1 MTSAGNA
8 LPFWE
13 KPPTIADPSDS
24 VSNPDDH
31 SEDPYTPA
39 EALPPPAPRE
49 KPMGFWEHLEEL
61 RGTIIKSVV
70 TMVIFAVLIAVF
82 IRRFNQTLLWP
93 LRSVNAEY
101 PNLELTLVTQSMLEP
116 FTMIIQLCFLG
127 SFTLSAPFVLFYIA
141 QFVAPALTEREMR
154 AVLPLCI
161 SGMILFLLGSA
172 FGFFLLMPGTIRI
185 SIELAQM
192 FELGFMWTVGKY
204 YSTLMWLVL
213 GVGAAFE
220 FPLIIVVL
228 VWLGVLSTAFL
239 RKYRRHA
246 IVMIFI
252 IAAIITPTPDPLNQ
266 TLFAIPLYL
275 LYEVAII
282 VSTRIE
288 KKRARELAAG

>member
-1 MTSAGNA
+1 MS
-8 LPFWE
+8 
-13 KPPTIADPSDS
+13 KS
-24 VSNPDDH
+24 DDH

-39 EALPPPAPRE
+39 DALPPPAPRE
-49 KPMGFWEHLEEL
+49 KPMGFWDHLEEL
-61 RGTIIKSVV
+61 RGTLIKSVV
-70 TMVIFAVLIAVF
+70 TMLIFAVLIGIF
-82 IRRFNQTLLWP
+82 IKRFNQTLLWP
-93 LRSVNAEY
+93 LHTVNAEY
-101 PNLELTLVTQSMLEP
+101 PGLELKLVTQSMLEP

-154 AVLPLCI
+154 VVLPMCI
-161 SGMILFLLGSA
+161 SAMVLFLFGAA

-185 SIELAQM
+185 SIELTQM

-228 VWLGVLSTAFL
+228 VWLGILTTAFL

-246 IVMIFI
+246 IVVIFI
-252 IAAIITPTPDPLNQ
+252 MAAIITPTPDPLNQ
-266 TLFAIPLYL
+266 TFFAIPLYL
-275 LYEVAII
+275 LFELAII
-282 VSTRIE
+282 VSARIE
-288 KKRARELAAG
+288 RHRARELAKT